1 MKLSALF
8 LLAGLFSFSAASA
21 QTTPDRGT
29 TTASPSAVPSG
40 SAPMPNNPKG
50 MVSAGEAFTTGS
62 SKGSVKKDRS
72 MKMKKD
78 KSMMHDGKM
87 KEKM

>member
-1 MKLSALF
+1 MKFSHF
-8 LLAGLFSFSAASA
+8 LALAGLFTVSAASA

-40 SAPMPNNPKG
+40 TAPMPNNPKG
-50 MVSAGEAFTTGS
+50 MVSAGDAFTTGS
-62 SKGSVKKDRS
+62 TRNNVKKDRP